1 MKIILSNIEL
11 FGYHGVHELEK
22 KVGLIFQLDSTIE
35 FIEKESI
42 VEINDTIDYG
52 IVFSI
57 IKKEFQIT
65 ESLLEPLANRI
76 ADSIKTFYPI
86 ISSISLRIIKK
97 GAYIQGLKGNVGI
110 EICKVYN
117 LNK

>member
-11 FGYHGVHELEK
+11 IGYHGVHELEK

-35 FIEKESI
+35 FNEKDPI
-42 VEINDTIDYG
+42 VELNDTIDYG
-52 IVFSI
+52 IVISI

-76 ADSIKTFYPI
+76 ANSINAIYPF
-86 ISSISLRIIKK
+86 ISSITLRIIKK
-97 GAYIQGLKGNVGI
+97 GAYIQGLKGDVGV
-110 EICKVYN
+110 EIFKVYDTN
-117 LNK
+117 